1 MKNETSTHQVQVCT
15 NCGKWQATNKL
26 KLQKQSVRMV
36 AMNSKMKWTV
46 KMPLA
51 TNPVVIIDLLKIFL
65 IVFVVVALLFT
76 IIFAT
81 NNEIETLPPMLGMF
95 GLICLGL
102 LVLSWLIMLIVFGNR
117 MEVEYEIDEN
127 GAIMRTLDKRAKL
140 ANRLAVGA
148 GILGGSAVTT
158 GAGLTAMSNENIS
171 IEWSWIQGFS
181 INRITKTIALR
192 NSWRNVMVIYCSDN
206 FTQVCD
212 FVKSHV
218 IITEKKRKSPL
229 WVMLGWTALVILVS
243 LLMFVEYPGYYNVDL
258 FAAIFV
264 LLFSVASLWFIPL
277 LSYATFA
284 GVAWILGSTSYWL
297 FAMGESTYIRDSE
310 WIPFILLLLGQS
322 VLVWIGI
329 RLLQGKIVSM
339 LFGDQTGQN

>member
-1 MKNETSTHQVQVCT
+1 
-15 NCGKWQATNKL
+15 
-26 KLQKQSVRMV
+26 
-36 AMNSKMKWTV
+36 MNSKMKWTV

-51 TNPVVIIDLLKIFL
+51 TNPVVIIDLLKVFL
-65 IVFVVVALLFT
+65 IVFVVVSILFT

-102 LVLSWLIMLIVFGNR
+102 LVLSWIIMLIVFGNR

-148 GILGGSAVTT
+148 GILGGSAVTA
-158 GAGLTAMSNENIS
+158 GAGLTAISNENMS
-171 IEWSWIQGFS
+171 VLWSWIQGFS
-181 INRITKTIALR
+181 INKMTKTIALR
-192 NSWRNVMVIYCSDN
+192 NSWRNVLVIYCSDN
-206 FTQVCD
+206 FAQVCD

-218 IITEKKRKSPL
+218 TITEKKRKSPL
-229 WVMLGWTALVILVS
+229 WAMLGWTGLVILAS
-243 LLMFVEYPGYYNVDL
+243 LLMFVEYPGFYKVDL

-264 LLFSVASLWFIPL
+264 LLFSVASLWFVPF
-277 LSYATFA
+277 LSYVTFA
-284 GVAWILGSTSYWL
+284 GVAWILGSTGYNL
-297 FAMGESTYIRDSE
+297 FFMGESTYIRGSE
-310 WIPFILLLLGQS
+310 WIPFVILLLGQL

-339 LFGDQTGQN
+339 LFGDETGQN